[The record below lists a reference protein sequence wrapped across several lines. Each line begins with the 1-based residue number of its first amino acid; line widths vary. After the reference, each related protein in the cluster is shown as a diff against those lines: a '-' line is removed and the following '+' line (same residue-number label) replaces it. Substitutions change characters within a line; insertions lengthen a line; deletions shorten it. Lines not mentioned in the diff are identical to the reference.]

1 MNKPTFKTMSQKEL
15 QSYILAHRD
24 DQEAFYAFVDK
35 LHSEANWVE
44 MPPLTSPE
52 DLEHYPEFTKR
63 FHNPSDSEC

>member
-1 MNKPTFKTMSQKEL
+1 MNKPNFKTMSQKEL

-44 MPPLTSPE
+44 MPPLTLPE
-52 DLEHYPEFTKR
+52 DLEHYPEFLKHIR
-63 FHNPSDSEC
+63 HPSD

>member
-1 MNKPTFKTMSQKEL
+1 MSKPNFKTMSKKEL
-15 QSYILAHRD
+15 QSYILEHRD

-44 MPPLTSPE
+44 MPPLSTLE

-63 FHNPSDSEC
+63 IRNPSDL